1 MNSLRW
7 CGVLLIALLALSALS
22 AAAAEKKPWTE
33 RIQISGD
40 FRYRHEAISDEKA
53 TATGDG
59 HVPDRVRHRFRLRL
73 AAKAEVNP
81 MADAVVRLAT
91 GEGDP
96 NSTNQTLT
104 HAFSGKG
111 ILIDRAYLD
120 LHPRQ
125 WFSARVGKQGV
136 PFEGTDLVWDSD
148 VNLEGIALLPKLADK
163 QGEIGLRLG
172 GFWAQENTTGG
183 GQGMLGGQF
192 VGKKKSDSWSGT
204 LAVGYYNWLHLQNAP
219 LLYSATKS
227 YGNNTISADGARFY
241 LSDFD
246 LLNATA
252 SFTLKGARVHT
263 TLSGD
268 VVLNT
273 AAETNPAT
281 DEKDDLGWR
290 AGAEFSFSSSPLD
303 WSLGYSYRVLEADAT
318 LGVLTDSDHVGG
330 GTNFSGHGISLSLK
344 PMSAVR
350 LGGTLL
356 LDTKDPDHAKL
367 NYQRLQIDLAASF

>member
-7 CGVLLIALLALSALS
+7 IALLIALFALSTLS

-33 RIQISGD
+33 RIHISGD

-53 TATGDG
+53 TDMGDVR
-59 HVPDRVRHRFRLRL
+59 VPDRVRHRFRLRL
-73 AAKAEVNP
+73 AAKAEVNA

-111 ILIDRAYLD
+111 ILVDRAYLD
-120 LHPRQ
+120 LHPRS
-125 WFSARVGKQGV
+125 WIAARAGKQGV

-148 VNLEGIALLPKLADK
+148 VNLEGISLLPKFANE

-172 GFWAQENTTGG
+172 GFWAQENTPGG
-183 GQGMLGGQF
+183 GQGMLGGQV
-192 VGKKKSDSWSGT
+192 VGKKKSDSWSGV
-204 LAVGYYNWLHLQNAP
+204 LAVAYYNWLHLQNAP
-219 LLYSATKS
+219 LLFSATKS
-227 YGNNTISADGARFY
+227 YGNNTLSADGAKLY

-252 SFTLKGARVHT
+252 AFTLKGARVHA

-290 AGAEFSFSSSPLD
+290 AGVDVNLPKCPLD
-303 WSLGYSYRVLEADAT
+303 WTLGYSYRVLEADAT
-318 LGVLTDSDHVGG
+318 IGVLTDSDHVGG
-330 GTNFSGHGISLSLK
+330 GTNLSGHGVSISLK

-356 LDTKDPDHAKL
+356 MDTKDPDHAKL
-367 NYQRLQIDLAASF
+367 RYQRLQIDLAASF